1 MSNPKLR
8 PKVIKVAEITLTG
21 ALKKVDDTNL
31 GQFSYISYAGVASND
46 YGAIYSVA
54 SLVDSFD
61 RAFGVTRITST
72 TTNQE
77 FTIRTIESYLRKNL
91 AYGTVQVYTEFDE
104 TDPILIEYALLKIT
118 GQQIIAV
125 AY

>member
-8 PKVIKVAEITLTG
+8 PKVIKLAKDCFSG
-21 ALKKVDDTNL
+21 ALKQADENL
-31 GQFSYISYAGVASND
+31 SSMFSYASFAGLASNSYAPM
-46 YGAIYSVA
+46 YSVM
-54 SLVDSFD
+54 SFLMYMD
-61 RAFGVTRITST
+61 KAFGVTRITST

-77 FTIRTIESYLRKNL
+77 FTTRTIESYLRKNL

-118 GQQIIAV
+118 GHQIVAV